1 MEKIEEL
8 FKKFVY
14 TGVGLAAMTGEKLKK
29 AVDDLIKDEKISTK
43 EGEKI
48 VKDFFK
54 STEEKSKELE
64 EDLKNAVNK
73 VISKFNF
80 AKKED
85 LDELGKKIADLETK
99 LAKGTVKKDKKD
111 SSK

>member
-1 MEKIEEL
+1 MEKIEEV

-29 AVDDLIKDEKISTK
+29 AVDDLIKEEKISTK

-54 STEEKSKELE
+54 NTEEKSKELE
-64 EDLKNAVNK
+64 EDLKKAVNK
-73 VISKFNF
+73 VVEKFNF
-80 AKKED
+80 AKKEELKD
-85 LDELGKKIADLETK
+85 LEKRIADLEAK
-99 LAKGTVKKDKKD
+99 LAKEGKKDD
-111 SSK
+111 SK

>member
-14 TGVGLAAMTGEKLKK
+14 TGVGLVAMTGEKLKK
-29 AVDDLIKDEKISTK
+29 AVDDLIKEEKISTQ

-54 STEEKSKELE
+54 NTEEKSKELE
-64 EDLKNAVNK
+64 EDLKKAVNK
-73 VISKFNF
+73 VVDKFNF

-85 LDELGKKIADLETK
+85 LDELGKKIADLEEQLK
-99 LAKGTVKKDKKD
+99 KGTAKKNKKDD
-111 SSK
+111 SK